1 MTVDSPM
8 RGLAMG
14 VLAITAGLAASAAAA
29 GTTNYLVTGQ
39 LGVAPF
45 DDDDASG
52 PLNNSSFELRLTFD
66 EPTRF
71 DPELSSFGA
80 QTFVYVAETWS
91 LAFLDDDGLIAEYD
105 GEGPGEAGLM
115 RGNNYGFVNLTG
127 NITGFD
133 SGETLLEVGVAEAVT
148 AGDGQRLEPSLLR
161 AAFYEPELVDAV
173 FTDQLMDIPAEL
185 AFQDGEAY
193 DESRSVNLGVLSASL
208 TAVSIGD
215 GIVLEVSGE
224 DGEPSAIPTPTAA
237 AGGALL
243 LFGLMTRRR
252 RAMSNPA

>member
-1 MTVDSPM
+1 MTVDSSM
-8 RGLAMG
+8 RGVAMG
-14 VLAITAGLAASAAAA
+14 LLAITTGLTASAATA

-39 LGVAPF
+39 LGAAPSG
-45 DDDDASG
+45 DDDAFG
-52 PLNNSSFELRLTFD
+52 GLDNSRFELRLTYD

-105 GEGPGEAGLM
+105 GEGPGDAGPALAN
-115 RGNNYGFVNLTG
+115 RYGYVNLTG

-133 SGETLLEVGVAEAVT
+133 SGETLLEVGVAEAVA

-161 AAFYEPELVDAV
+161 AEFYEPELVDAV
-173 FTDQLMDIPAEL
+173 FTDQLMDIPADL
-185 AFQDGEAY
+185 AFQDGEAF
-193 DESRSVNLGVLSASL
+193 DESRSVNINVVSASL
-208 TAVSIGD
+208 AAVSIGD

-224 DGEPSAIPTPTAA
+224 DREPSAIPTPTAA

-243 LFGLMTRRR
+243 LFGLIARRR
-252 RAMSNPA
+252 RAEARQA